1 LNERVH
7 ATDWKT
13 KDMDI
18 QLSLRA
24 ASMNDLY
31 YLLLYESRALAVAFR
46 KSQSGRE
53 KDAL

>member
-1 LNERVH
+1 
-7 ATDWKT
+7 
-13 KDMDI
+13 
-18 QLSLRA
+18 
-24 ASMNDLY
+24 MNDLY